1 MARLALGVLLSVWLL
16 AGWDAAVAQSTA
28 CSLPVWTLDDVKIR
42 FSTPAQA
49 NFTLH
54 NAATGVADKISCS
67 LQFATF
73 CELNGTA
80 SDKGLYLHLQVKN
93 EDVWV
98 NVTSP
103 YTCDGK

>member
-1 MARLALGVLLSVWLL
+1 MARLTFGALLSAFLL
-16 AGWDAAVAQSTA
+16 TGLEVAAQTTA
-28 CSLPVWTLDDVKIR
+28 CTLPVWTLDNVKIN
-42 FSTPAQA
+42 FSSPSRA
-49 NFTLH
+49 NFTLS
-54 NAATGVADKISCS
+54 NAVTGTSDLISCN

-73 CELNGTA
+73 CELKGTT
-80 SDKGLYLHLQVKN
+80 SEKDLYLHLQVKN